1 MMKKFD
7 TDSNSNI
14 PFIFSSDRHIDV
26 ECVVHIHA
34 TMEIVIVNK
43 GILTMTVDG
52 IEYDIPKGHGLFIPP
67 FSPHTFHSKEPNLCH
82 VLAFSEVLVPY
93 FFDFVKKNS
102 PTMHLFK
109 LSAASQ
115 ELSERLLPD
124 KSNSADYITAEAVL
138 APLCHDIFLGCR
150 FESRKVIFN
159 DTFSKV
165 IDYIESHYTE
175 DIDLESVACATGA
188 HPVTVSKI
196 FSKSTGVGF
205 HYYLQYQRCSHAAY
219 LLKNKNM
226 SISEVAYESG
236 FGSIRSFNRAF
247 SAVYGITPTQYRR
260 NF

>member
-1 MMKKFD
+1 MKKFE
-7 TDSNSNI
+7 TDSKSNM
-14 PFIFSSDRHIDV
+14 PYIFSSDRHIDV

-43 GILTMTVDG
+43 GTLTMTADG
-52 IEYDIPKGHGLFIPP
+52 IEYDIKEGHGLFIPP

-82 VLAFSEVLVPY
+82 VLTFSEVLVPY

-102 PTMHLFK
+102 PTVHLFK
-109 LSAASQ
+109 LSDASR
-115 ELSERLLPD
+115 ELSEKLLPD

-138 APLCHDIFLGCR
+138 APLCHDIYTQCR
-150 FESRKVIFN
+150 FESRKNVLG
-159 DTFSKV
+159 DTFSRV
-165 IDYIESHYTE
+165 INYIEANFTE
-175 DIDLESVACATGA
+175 DIDLDSVARAVGS

-196 FSKSTGVGF
+196 FTKSTGVGF

-247 SAVYGITPTQYRR
+247 SAVYNVTPTQYKKS
-260 NF
+260 F

>member
-1 MMKKFD
+1 MKKFD
-7 TDSNSNI
+7 TDSSSKM

-43 GILTMTVDG
+43 GTLTMTADG
-52 IEYDIPKGHGLFIPP
+52 IEYDIPEGHGLFIPP

-93 FFDFVKKNS
+93 FFDFVKKNT
-102 PTMHLFK
+102 PTTHLFK
-109 LSAASQ
+109 LSASSH

-124 KSNSADYITAEAVL
+124 RSNSADYITAEAVL
-138 APLCHDIFLGCR
+138 APLCHDIYLSCN
-150 FESRKVIFN
+150 FEPRKVFFG

-165 IDYIESHYTE
+165 IDYIEAHYTE
-175 DIDLESVACATGA
+175 DIDLDSVARAVGT

-196 FSKSTGVGF
+196 FSKHTGVGF

-219 LLKNKNM
+219 LLKNRNM
-226 SISEVAYESG
+226 SISEIAYDSG

-247 SAVYGITPTQYRR
+247 MFIYNTAPTKYRSL
-260 NF
+260 F

>member
-1 MMKKFD
+1 MDRSISYIKE
-7 TDSNSNI
+7 NI
-14 PFIFSSDRHIDV
+14 PYIFSSDRHIDV

-43 GILTMTVDG
+43 GTLTMTADG
-52 IEYDIPKGHGLFIPP
+52 IEYDISEGHGLFIPP

-82 VLAFSEVLVPY
+82 VLQFSEVLVPY

-102 PTMHLFK
+102 PTVHLFK
-109 LSAASQ
+109 LSDASR
-115 ELSERLLPD
+115 ELSEKLLPD
-124 KSNSADYITAEAVL
+124 KSNSSDYITAEAVL
-138 APLCHDIFLGCR
+138 APLCHDIYTACE
-150 FESRKVIFN
+150 FEPRKVVFG

-175 DIDLESVACATGA
+175 DIDLDTVAHAVGA

-196 FSKSTGVGF
+196 FSKNTGVGF
-205 HYYLQYQRCSHAAY
+205 HYYLQYQRCSYAAY

-247 SAVYGITPTQYRR
+247 FAVYSVTPTQYKKS
-260 NF
+260 F